1 MSIAVYPGSFD
12 PITNGHLDIIK
23 RASKIFS
30 KVIVAILINRD
41 KKGFFSI
48 EERKELIEE
57 AIKGLDNVEVVS
69 FNGLLVDFMKEK
81 EARIIIKGLRNSTD
95 FEYEHQMALMNKKL
109 NENVETLHMSTNP
122 EYSYISSSAI
132 RQIVSFGGEIK
143 EFVPANVEMAI
154 KNKVKINLN

>member
-23 RASKIFS
+23 RSSKIFS
-30 KVIVAILINRD
+30 KVIVAVLINID

-57 AIKGLDNVEVVS
+57 ATKELENVEVVS

-81 EARIIIKGLRNSTD
+81 QAKIIIKGLRNSID

-109 NENVETLHMSTNP
+109 DENVETLHMSTNP

-132 RQIVSFGGEIK
+132 KQIVNFGGEIK
-143 EFVPANVEMAI
+143 EFVPANVEEAI
-154 KNKVKINLN
+154 KNKMN

>member
-30 KVIVAILINRD
+30 KVIVAVLINRD

-57 AIKGLDNVEVVS
+57 AIRGLDNVEVVS

-143 EFVPANVEMAI
+143 EFVPVNVEVAI
-154 KNKVKINLN
+154 KNKMKN

>member
-30 KVIVAILINRD
+30 KVIVAVLINID

-154 KNKVKINLN
+154 KNKVKINL

>member
-23 RASKIFS
+23 RSSKIFS
-30 KVIVAILINRD
+30 KVIVAVLINID

-57 AIKGLDNVEVVS
+57 ATKELENVEVVS

-81 EARIIIKGLRNSTD
+81 QAKIIIKGLRNSID

-109 NENVETLHMSTNP
+109 DENVETLHMSTNP

-132 RQIVSFGGEIK
+132 KQIVNLGGEIK
-143 EFVPANVEMAI
+143 EFVPANVEEAI
-154 KNKVKINLN
+154 KNKMN

>member
-1 MSIAVYPGSFD
+1 
-12 PITNGHLDIIK
+12 
-23 RASKIFS
+23 
-30 KVIVAILINRD
+30 
-41 KKGFFSI
+41 
-48 EERKELIEE
+48 
-57 AIKGLDNVEVVS
+57 
-69 FNGLLVDFMKEK
+69 MKEK

>member
-23 RASKIFS
+23 RSSKIFS
-30 KVIVAILINRD
+30 KVIVAVLINID

-57 AIKGLDNVEVVS
+57 ATKGLENVEVVS

-81 EARIIIKGLRNSTD
+81 QAKIIIKGLRNSVD

-109 NENVETLHMSTNP
+109 DENVETLHMSTNP

-132 RQIVSFGGEIK
+132 KQIVNFGGEIK
-143 EFVPANVEMAI
+143 EFVPANVEEAI
-154 KNKVKINLN
+154 KNKMN

>member
-23 RASKIFS
+23 RSSKIFS
-30 KVIVAILINRD
+30 KVIVAVLINID

-57 AIKGLDNVEVVS
+57 ATKGLENVEVVS

-81 EARIIIKGLRNSTD
+81 QAKIIIKGLRNSID

-109 NENVETLHMSTNP
+109 DENVETLHMSTNP

-132 RQIVSFGGEIK
+132 KQIVNFGGEIK
-143 EFVPANVEMAI
+143 EFVPANVEEAI
-154 KNKVKINLN
+154 KNKMN

>member
-1 MSIAVYPGSFD
+1 MI

-23 RASKIFS
+23 RSSKIFS
-30 KVIVAILINRD
+30 KVIVAVLINID

-57 AIKGLDNVEVVS
+57 ATKGLENVEVVS

-81 EARIIIKGLRNSTD
+81 QAKIIIKGLRNSID

-109 NENVETLHMSTNP
+109 DENVETLHMSTNP

-132 RQIVSFGGEIK
+132 KQIVNFGGEIK
-143 EFVPANVEMAI
+143 EFVPANVEEAI
-154 KNKVKINLN
+154 KNKMN

>member
-23 RASKIFS
+23 RSSKIFS
-30 KVIVAILINRD
+30 KVIVAVLINID

-57 AIKGLDNVEVVS
+57 ATKGLENVEVVS

-81 EARIIIKGLRNSTD
+81 QAKIIIKGLRNSVD

-109 NENVETLHMSTNP
+109 DENVETLHMSTNP

-132 RQIVSFGGEIK
+132 KQIVNFGGEIK
-143 EFVPANVEMAI
+143 EFVPANVEEAI
-154 KNKVKINLN
+154 KKKMN

>member
-23 RASKIFS
+23 RSSKIFS
-30 KVIVAILINRD
+30 KIIVAVLINID

-57 AIKGLDNVEVVS
+57 ATKGLENVEVVS

-81 EARIIIKGLRNSTD
+81 QAKIIIKGLRNSID

-109 NENVETLHMSTNP
+109 DENVETLHMSTNP

-132 RQIVSFGGEIK
+132 KQIVNFGGEIK
-143 EFVPANVEMAI
+143 EFVPANVEEAI
-154 KNKVKINLN
+154 KNKMN